1 MTEKPEYQTYRR
13 VSIVRGLDYKPVI
26 SYLKLP
32 KKLRSESMT
41 DYLKLLIFKLK
52 ILSDISEDYKETAAY
67 DFCESLEYSCKEKG
81 ENLYKTEESSYFY
94 IILKG
99 EVLIESSSSS
109 TILTD
114 GGCFAEFLGNS
125 INTLSAK
132 TLQNTHFAVVEKNKY
147 FAILQKFSIQNLE
160 ASANWLKQ
168 IPMFKGMT
176 NKVLMNFS
184 SHFSIVN
191 LEWNNVLYE
200 EGDPANNVYIVK
212 TGEVE
217 FIKTISTNKQQ
228 IKSIGKYGRPMVLPE
243 IKTPKSVRFHICIK
257 GELEVIGDEE
267 AMNDCCRKFSCRCYS
282 STCQLIQIPKTEFK
296 KRVKIENQGRHTFE
310 IEKGS
315 ADRLSKM
322 MSIMNYTNSRSSL
335 DRPDPLLKKK
345 VVKDLKKIDPW
356 KISKGL
362 VVSSDRFK
370 KALGKNS
377 LNELRLSSINVM
389 KSASALLISE

>member
-1 MTEKPEYQTYRR
+1 
-13 VSIVRGLDYKPVI
+13 
-26 SYLKLP
+26 
-32 KKLRSESMT
+32 
-41 DYLKLLIFKLK
+41 
-52 ILSDISEDYKETAAY
+52 
-67 DFCESLEYSCKEKG
+67 
-81 ENLYKTEESSYFY
+81 
-94 IILKG
+94 
-99 EVLIESSSSS
+99 
-109 TILTD
+109 
-114 GGCFAEFLGNS
+114 
-125 INTLSAK
+125 
-132 TLQNTHFAVVEKNKY
+132 
-147 FAILQKFSIQNLE
+147 
-160 ASANWLKQ
+160 
-168 IPMFKGMT
+168 
-176 NKVLMNFS
+176 
-184 SHFSIVN
+184 
-191 LEWNNVLYE
+191 
-200 EGDPANNVYIVK
+200 
-212 TGEVE
+212 
-217 FIKTISTNKQQ
+217 
-228 IKSIGKYGRPMVLPE
+228 MVLPE